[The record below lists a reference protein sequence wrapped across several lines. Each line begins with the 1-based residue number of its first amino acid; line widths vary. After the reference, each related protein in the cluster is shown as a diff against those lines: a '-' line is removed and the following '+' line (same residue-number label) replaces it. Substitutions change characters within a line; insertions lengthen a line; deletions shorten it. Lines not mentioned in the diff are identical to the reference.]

1 MPTGRRRSMDT
12 IMKKLGSELGLSYL
26 GEYMDLLDSYWCPE
40 SEEGDEAEVPTDEY
54 TEKYNKEMKKL
65 QENVKKI
72 QTFGRTKEE

>member
-12 IMKKLGSELGLSYL
+12 IMKKLGSKLGLSYL

-40 SEEGDEAEVPTDEY
+40 SDGEEVPTDEY
-54 TEKYNKEMKKL
+54 TEKYDEEMKKL

-72 QTFGRTKEE
+72 QTFGRTEEK